1 MASGESSNS
10 NYQLGLLYLSH
21 ILISADGIIH
31 EAEKKALISFKEDEN
46 ISDALFDEFQKDVQT
61 KKLSV
66 VYQKGIEL
74 INKCTIEQKKR
85 AFTYLFKLCAV
96 DGNIHV
102 KEVKLLL
109 YSSKLTDADLNEI
122 MVEAA
127 KSLPK

>member
-1 MASGESSNS
+1 MAPGNQ

-31 EAEKKALISFKEDEN
+31 EAEQKALLQFRDEEKMPPA
-46 ISDALFDEFQKDVQT
+46 IYDEFQREVQS
-61 KKLSV
+61 KKLSAI
-66 VYQKGIEL
+66 YQKGIDL
-74 INKCTIEQKKR
+74 MNKCSQAEKKK
-85 AFTYLFKLCAV
+85 AFVRLFKLCAV
-96 DGNIHV
+96 DGSIHV

-127 KSLPK
+127 IALPK

>member
-1 MASGESSNS
+1 MASGNQ

-31 EAEKKALISFKEDEN
+31 EAEQKALLQFRDEEKMPPA
-46 ISDALFDEFQKDVQT
+46 IYDEFQRDVQS
-61 KKLSV
+61 KKLSAI
-66 VYQKGIEL
+66 YQKGIDL
-74 INKCTIEQKKR
+74 INKCSVAEKKK
-85 AFTYLFKLCAV
+85 AFVHLFKLCAV
-96 DGNIHV
+96 DGSIHV

-127 KSLPK
+127 IALPK